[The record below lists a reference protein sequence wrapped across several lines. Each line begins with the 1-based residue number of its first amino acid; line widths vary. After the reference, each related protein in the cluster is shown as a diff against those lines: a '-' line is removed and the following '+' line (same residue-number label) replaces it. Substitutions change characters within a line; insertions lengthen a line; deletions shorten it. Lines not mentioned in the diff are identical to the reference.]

1 MNNINWD
8 PIINAVLALV
18 ATIISVVVVPKV
30 KKLLEE
36 KLSKEQR
43 ENLISLVRIAVKAAE
58 QIYGSKT
65 GEQKK
70 NFVYSYLSSKGINFD
85 IDDVSQMIESEVY
98 NLSNGLISFGEAVT
112 EDVNVN
118 FEVEENK

>member
-1 MNNINWD
+1 MSNVNWE
-8 PIINAVLALV
+8 PIINAVITLI
-18 ATIISVVVVPKV
+18 ATIISIVVIPRV

-36 KLSKEQR
+36 KLTKEQR

-65 GEQKK
+65 GKQKK
-70 NFVYSYLSSKGINFD
+70 DFVYNYLSSKGINFD

-98 NLSNGLISFGEAVT
+98 NLSNGVISFGETV
-112 EDVNVN
+112 
-118 FEVEENK
+118 VENTIIEAEE

>member
-8 PIINAVLALV
+8 PIINAVIALV

-43 ENLISLVRIAVKAAE
+43 ENLISMVRIAVKAAE

-70 NFVYSYLSSKGINFD
+70 NFVLSYLNSKGINFD

-98 NLSNGLISFGEAVT
+98 NLSNGIISFDEAVT
-112 EDVNVN
+112 EDVN

>member
-43 ENLISLVRIAVKAAE
+43 ENLISMVRIAVKAAE

-70 NFVYSYLSSKGINFD
+70 NFVLSYLNSKGINFD

-98 NLSNGLISFGEAVT
+98 NLSNSLISFGEAVT
-112 EDVNVN
+112 EDVNI
-118 FEVEENK
+118 EVEENK

>member
-8 PIINAVLALV
+8 PIINAVIALV

-43 ENLISLVRIAVKAAE
+43 ENLISMVRIAVKAAE

-70 NFVYSYLSSKGINFD
+70 NFVLSYLNSKGINFD

-98 NLSNGLISFGEAVT
+98 NLSNGFISFGEAVT
-112 EDVNVN
+112 EDVN